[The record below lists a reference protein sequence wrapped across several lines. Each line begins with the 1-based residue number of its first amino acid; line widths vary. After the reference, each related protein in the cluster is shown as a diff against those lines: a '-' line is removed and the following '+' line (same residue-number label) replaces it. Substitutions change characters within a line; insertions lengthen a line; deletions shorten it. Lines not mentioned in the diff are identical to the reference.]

1 MLKING
7 QIVKTPE
14 SEYGAFVAS
23 SSRPGNGDMASV
35 RISPSRIY
43 GPWDDGFVLDRHTV
57 SSAPT
62 GDPYRWDTKRTELGQ
77 LVYEL
82 KYVKNWGAL
91 QSIVETAEDFIK
103 NQWEGLPALDCIVP
117 APPSLSA
124 RGLQPVVEV
133 ARVLAEQL
141 GIEICENAVMKTAA
155 TPQMKNLNDWAQRRQ
170 TLREAIQKG
179 TANIQTK
186 RVLVLDDLI
195 ESGATLGRVTD
206 VLRSAGASEV
216 YALALTRTK

>member
-1 MLKING
+1 
-7 QIVKTPE
+7 
-14 SEYGAFVAS
+14 
-23 SSRPGNGDMASV
+23 
-35 RISPSRIY
+35 
-43 GPWDDGFVLDRHTV
+43 
-57 SSAPT
+57 
-62 GDPYRWDTKRTELGQ
+62 
-77 LVYEL
+77 
-82 KYVKNWGAL
+82 
-91 QSIVETAEDFIK
+91 
-103 NQWEGLPALDCIVP
+103 
-117 APPSLSA
+117 
-124 RGLQPVVEV
+124 VEV